1 MMDDAA
7 SLWRLHQLPER
18 QIRELQS
25 ITCVPNVREAG
36 CTLFL
41 FAWPAGKK
49 QLCVRSK
56 EKENEN

>member
-7 SLWRLHQLPER
+7 SFWRLHQLPDR
-18 QIRELQS
+18 QIGELQS

-41 FAWPAGKK
+41 FARTAGKTIV
-49 QLCVRSK
+49 CK
-56 EKENEN
+56 E

>member
-41 FAWPAGKK
+41 FARTAGK